1 MATPGYIAAL
11 EQDPYWQATAE
22 DKTGSHVA
30 IMRGHPDGQSE
41 RDYYLYG
48 GDAYEASMAHSL
60 HEVQELF
67 SSRRLKLLRGA
78 VPATEVSLKSG
89 RL

>member
-1 MATPGYIAAL
+1 MATPGYIALL

-22 DKTGSHVA
+22 DKNGDRVA
-30 IMRGHPDGQSE
+30 IMCGHPAGKAE
-41 RDYYLYG
+41 RDYYMYG

-67 SSRRLKLLRGA
+67 ASGRLKLLRGN
-78 VPATEVSLKSG
+78 VPATEYH
-89 RL
+89 